1 MKKLFL
7 ILAISLTGIFAYA
20 QKKST
25 TDVPAAVTSKFTSLY
40 PYSKAEDWKKG
51 KDNYETKFTDKDKKM
66 CISIDP
72 NGNVI
77 KTTTTINTSEL
88 PKSVN
93 DYVAK
98 NYANEKIVVAEKTVD
113 ADGKIKYEAE
123 VKTKRLCFD
132 SDGNF
137 VKSEKCK
144 SKV

>member
-51 KDNYETKFTDKDKKM
+51 KDNYETKFTQNNTKM

-72 NGNVI
+72 SGNVV

-93 DYVAK
+93 DYMAK
-98 NYANEKIVVAEKTVD
+98 NYANEKIVEAGKTID
-113 ADGKIKYEAE
+113 AYGKINYEAE
-123 VKTKRLCFD
+123 VKTTRVCFD
-132 SDGNF
+132 ADGNY

>member
-7 ILAISLTGIFAYA
+7 ILAISITGIFAYA

-25 TDVPAAVTSKFTSLY
+25 TDVPVAVTSKFISLY

-51 KDNYETKFTDKDKKM
+51 KDNYETKFTQNNTKM

-72 NGNVI
+72 SGNVV

-93 DYVAK
+93 DYMAK
-98 NYANEKIVVAEKTVD
+98 NYANEKIVEAGKTID
-113 ADGKIKYEAE
+113 AYGKINYEAE
-123 VKTKRLCFD
+123 VKTTRVCFD
-132 SDGNF
+132 ADGNY

>member
-1 MKKLFL
+1 MKKGIF
-7 ILAISLTGIFAYA
+7 ILAITLTGIFAYA
-20 QKKST
+20 QKVSSS
-25 TDVPAAVTSKFTSLY
+25 DVPTAVTSKFSSLY
-40 PYSKAEDWKKG
+40 PNSKAEQWKKE
-51 KDNYETKFTDKDKKM
+51 KDNYETKFTEKDTKM
-66 CISIDP
+66 CVAIDP
-72 NGNVI
+72 SGNVV

-88 PKSVN
+88 PKSAN